1 MFGFDAFRTTGRWR
15 LLGAIALAAAM
26 LGVAAPARAGNDVVY
41 VNVRSD
47 RARSRNCEVIRDV

>member
-1 MFGFDAFRTTGRWR
+1 MVPMSPMR
-15 LLGAIALAAAM
+15 LIAHTVDC
-26 LGVAAPARAGNDVVY
+26 GPGGDVVY